1 MDRIHRYDNLE
12 KTQKM
17 MQSEINGNIKHKN
30 GTRTDVLKISSKAIN
45 KAGVNESEQN
55 SGTIHTKIYGSFRT
69 FLYRYGRLILILL

>member
-30 GTRTDVLKISSKAIN
+30 GTRTDVLKISAKAIN

-55 SGTIHTKIYGSFRT
+55 SGTTY
-69 FLYRYGRLILILL
+69 